1 MSRIKL
7 TAVILIAAVSLF
19 VLCSCGEDR
28 SGYMTGNCSRDGV
41 AELIRDNPELAGNGF
56 TKKTTYN
63 VTPDGFGDIK
73 LFKSSETAFTIV
85 QYPGYSY
92 TYVDISGTPGLI
104 SAVLCDAYGRGATE
118 DILFTYCDDE
128 MQTYGIGLY
137 DGVLGYSRSV
147 MHGDGTM
154 KLYLRRQL
162 GAEGMPDVYS
172 VLSVS
177 VTAFKNNPADLG
189 CIAISEA
196 GVVTFSEDGPAFSPD
211 SGKTVQIRGF
221 EKNGVT
227 SVIVSTVDKTVTYRE
242 QADIDVLTAL
252 IPELDGGSA
261 CAEPTGGTTY
271 IIAFTYGDGSVA
283 YAYYNDTGAF
293 KFHGGSWQTAAAGA
307 RILPGV
313 E

>member
-1 MSRIKL
+1 
-7 TAVILIAAVSLF
+7 
-19 VLCSCGEDR
+19 
-28 SGYMTGNCSRDGV
+28 
-41 AELIRDNPELAGNGF
+41 
-56 TKKTTYN
+56 
-63 VTPDGFGDIK
+63 
-73 LFKSSETAFTIV
+73 
-85 QYPGYSY
+85 
-92 TYVDISGTPGLI
+92 
-104 SAVLCDAYGRGATE
+104 
-118 DILFTYCDDE
+118 
-128 MQTYGIGLY
+128 
-137 DGVLGYSRSV
+137 
-147 MHGDGTM
+147 
-154 KLYLRRQL
+154 
-162 GAEGMPDVYS
+162 MPDVYS

-261 CAEPTGGTTY
+261 CAEPAGGTTY